1 MMLPSLLAPP
11 AVYPSLLRPTPTLS
25 LPQSLQ
31 AAFSGPSG
39 FLVDDLI
46 RIGRPAAYAPRGG
59 PAPGLSPPRPA
70 PAPAPAPA
78 GDAPEPGAA
87 SPAARSPSARAP
99 GPSAGGDS
107 PFLKFG
113 VNAILASAPRAET
126 SPSLLQSV
134 PPKTFSFPYFEGSF
148 QPFIRSS
155 YFPAASSVVPIPGTF
170 SWPLAA
176 RGKPRRGMLR
186 RAVFSDV
193 QRKALEK
200 MFQKQKYIS
209 KPDRKKLA
217 AKLGLKDSQVKI
229 WFQNRRMKWRNS
241 KERELLS
248 SGGCREQT
256 LPTKFNPHPDLSDVG
271 KKCSG
276 EEEEDVPPTSPPSPR
291 HPLTY
296 HQSPEHL
303 HPRGRRDSQRCPSPS
318 HSSSPS
324 KPSDCS
330 DSEEEEEDGEEEEE
344 EITVS

>member
-1 MMLPSLLAPP
+1 MMFPSLIAPP
-11 AVYPSLLRPTPTLS
+11 AVYPSLLRPTPTLT

-31 AAFSGPSG
+31 SAFSSHSS
-39 FLVDDLI
+39 FLVEDLI
-46 RIGRPAAYAPRGG
+46 RISRPTSYLPRTAP
-59 PAPGLSPPRPA
+59 PPSMSPPT
-70 PAPAPAPA
+70 
-78 GDAPEPGAA
+78 
-87 SPAARSPSARAP
+87 SAARTDSGTPELPSSATVGSRRICSPQTS
-99 GPSAGGDS
+99 SSDS
-107 PFLKFG
+107 TFLKFG
-113 VNAILASAPRAET
+113 VNAILSSTPRAET
-126 SPSLLQSV
+126 SPALLQSV
-134 PPKTFSFPYFEGSF
+134 PPKAFSFPYFEGSF
-148 QPFIRSS
+148 QPFLRSS
-155 YFPAASSVVPIPGTF
+155 YFPAASAVVPIPGTF

-276 EEEEDVPPTSPPSPR
+276 EEEE
-291 HPLTY
+291 
-296 HQSPEHL
+296 E
-303 HPRGRRDSQRCPSPS
+303 GRRRKFPLCARPAPSTP
-318 HSSSPS
+318 
-324 KPSDCS
+324 
-330 DSEEEEEDGEEEEE
+330 
-344 EITVS
+344 